1 MIDRVIESDQFS
13 MWQTTSSADLSR
25 TIQTFFFQNPQEF
38 SQWSVIIF
46 VEIFQTTNHRV
57 EASKNLEEKQKQK
70 KISISVHKSAENLKN
85 FTRTTKTKN
94 HSKSKDSLVR
104 EVWSW
109 MIEFF
114 EAKIWVEKDK
124 RKLTTVWGFRLS
136 PPIDKNFSVACS
148 PRATGVSVL
157 SDLRITTKKLLQVWS
172 NFVCCFSSKC

>member
-70 KISISVHKSAENLKN
+70 KYLSRSINQLK
-85 FTRTTKTKN
+85 TSRILQGQLKQKN

-136 PPIDKNFSVACS
+136 PTIDKNFSVACS

>member
-85 FTRTTKTKN
+85 FTRTTKTKKK

-104 EVWSW
+104 EVWS
-109 MIEFF
+109 
-114 EAKIWVEKDK
+114 
-124 RKLTTVWGFRLS
+124 
-136 PPIDKNFSVACS
+136 
-148 PRATGVSVL
+148 
-157 SDLRITTKKLLQVWS
+157 
-172 NFVCCFSSKC
+172 

>member
-70 KISISVHKSAENLKN
+70 KYLSRSINQLKTSRILQGQLKQKTTPNQKIHWCVKSDHE
-85 FTRTTKTKN
+85 
-94 HSKSKDSLVR
+94 
-104 EVWSW
+104 W
-109 MIEFF
+109 
-114 EAKIWVEKDK
+114 
-124 RKLTTVWGFRLS
+124 
-136 PPIDKNFSVACS
+136 
-148 PRATGVSVL
+148 
-157 SDLRITTKKLLQVWS
+157 
-172 NFVCCFSSKC
+172 

>member
-70 KISISVHKSAENLKN
+70 KISISVHKSVLQLK
-85 FTRTTKTKN
+85 TSRILQGQLKQKN

-104 EVWSW
+104 EVWS
-109 MIEFF
+109 
-114 EAKIWVEKDK
+114 
-124 RKLTTVWGFRLS
+124 
-136 PPIDKNFSVACS
+136 
-148 PRATGVSVL
+148 
-157 SDLRITTKKLLQVWS
+157 
-172 NFVCCFSSKC
+172 